1 MEVSHVNIL
10 SHLPLC
16 LWNFSLLGFGESQ
29 RVGRDGGLGRVVVNE
44 YDETQK
50 ARTLGFQGPEI
61 LGFC

>member
-29 RVGRDGGLGRVVVNE
+29 RVGRDGGMGRVVVNE
-44 YDETQK
+44 YVYMYVSVYVSVC
-50 ARTLGFQGPEI
+50 L
-61 LGFC
+61 